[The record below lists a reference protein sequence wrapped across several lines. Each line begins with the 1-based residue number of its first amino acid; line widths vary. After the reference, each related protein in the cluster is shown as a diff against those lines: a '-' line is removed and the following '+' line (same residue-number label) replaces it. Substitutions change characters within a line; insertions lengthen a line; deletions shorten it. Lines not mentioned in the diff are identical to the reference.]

1 MSQIND
7 GAIPDAFDADSNE
20 LDLFQKSSV
29 DQRNELD
36 TSDKHDAIDSVPS
49 LQGKRLETE
58 RDITATITKCC
69 TKRAVKLMVYCM
81 YTAAVLVF
89 VAVLIV
95 KHCIGWYLNK
105 KNSKAM

>member
-36 TSDKHDAIDSVPS
+36 TSDKRDVIDSVPS

-58 RDITATITKCC
+58 RDITTAITKSC
-69 TKRAVKLMVYCM
+69 TKRAGMLMVLHS
-81 YTAAVLVF
+81 A
-89 VAVLIV
+89 
-95 KHCIGWYLNK
+95 CIL
-105 KNSKAM
+105 

>member
-49 LQGKRLETE
+49 LQGKRLEME
-58 RDITATITKCC
+58 RDITAAITKSY
-69 TKRAVKLMVYCM
+69 TKRAGKLMVLHAYCGSVSVCSCT
-81 YTAAVLVF
+81 Y
-89 VAVLIV
+89 
-95 KHCIGWYLNK
+95 C
-105 KNSKAM
+105 